1 MQKAN
6 GRFAG
11 ARDYTNMDATRRSFL
26 SAAGAISAAAAVPS
40 FARAAAPAP
49 RTVKVGMLKTVNTI
63 VMQFYQKFASPGV
76 TYDVIIFDT
85 PPDGKDALVSG
96 AVDFGIFGLAAATLG
111 ATAGQPITIVASA
124 GQKAMGFVV
133 AADSPAK
140 TFADMKGKKI
150 AYQPGSTQEVV
161 LRELMKMYN
170 LAPTDVQLVRL
181 GFADMANALAR
192 GDVDAYMGSEPG
204 PSISVLSGKGR
215 YLLNPYITP
224 VGAINVVYA
233 TRPDVIAKDP
243 EYVRDVVKT
252 HCEACDWCM
261 KPSSLTEFE
270 AMTTKV
276 LGAPKDV
283 LDLAMKNINL
293 DWNIDADYIKKA
305 KYYGQQMINLKE
317 ISVLPNYDT
326 FINTSFLPKA

>member
-1 MQKAN
+1 
-6 GRFAG
+6 
-11 ARDYTNMDATRRSFL
+11 
-26 SAAGAISAAAAVPS
+26 
-40 FARAAAPAP
+40 
-49 RTVKVGMLKTVNTI
+49 
-63 VMQFYQKFASPGV
+63 
-76 TYDVIIFDT
+76 
-85 PPDGKDALVSG
+85 
-96 AVDFGIFGLAAATLG
+96 
-111 ATAGQPITIVASA
+111 
-124 GQKAMGFVV
+124 
-133 AADSPAK
+133 
-140 TFADMKGKKI
+140 
-150 AYQPGSTQEVV
+150 
-161 LRELMKMYN
+161 MKMFN

-224 VGAINVVYA
+224 VGAINVVFA

-252 HCEACDWCM
+252 HCAACDWSM

-276 LGAPKDV
+276 LGPPKPV

>member
-1 MQKAN
+1 MTAALGERTVRKRTAHYRMIGN
-6 GRFAG
+6 
-11 ARDYTNMDATRRSFL
+11 RRSFL
-26 SAAGAISAAAAVPS
+26 TAAGATAAAAAVPS
-40 FARAAAPAP
+40 FARAAAP

-111 ATAGQPITIVASA
+111 AVAGQPITIVASA

-133 AADSPAK
+133 ATANPAK
-140 TFADMKGKKI
+140 TFADMKGQKI

-161 LRELMKMYN
+161 LRELMKMNN

-215 YLLNPYITP
+215 ILLNPYITP
-224 VGAINVVYA
+224 VGSINVIYA

-252 HCEACDWCM
+252 HCAACDWCM
-261 KPSSLTEFE
+261 KPSSRTEFE

-276 LGAPKDV
+276 LGPPKDV
-283 LDLAMKNINL
+283 LDIAMNNINL
-293 DWNIDADYIKKA
+293 DWGIDADYIKKA

-317 ISVLPNYDT
+317 ISTLPNYDT
-326 FINTSFLPKA
+326 FFNTSFLPK